1 MKETLTTISPSKA
14 TRSREMEAEGRRTKL
29 ALRTVP
35 QMQDILGR
43 RVGWVV
49 GKEWWK
55 EETKRKKRRNT
66 PNILLP
72 SHDSIK
78 N

>member
-29 ALRTVP
+29 ALRTIP
-35 QMQDILGR
+35 QMQDIPGG

-49 GKEWWK
+49 GK
-55 EETKRKKRRNT
+55 
-66 PNILLP
+66 
-72 SHDSIK
+72 
-78 N
+78 